1 MSDKMN
7 LITAD
12 MSSTDEGTAT
22 DVETTTTVVETE
34 VDWKAE
40 AEKAKADAEKWKAMS
55 RKNEDNFKSASSKL
69 SEYEKANLS
78 DSEKILAEAT
88 EAGRNAA
95 LSEMLNERAQDKL
108 ESAAAKAGVELD
120 SILEDLNMGRFV
132 ADGSVNTD
140 AINDFVNR
148 FADVGSRKQ
157 DKGKTASE
165 LGVGPQGTRPQQL
178 TQADLKGMTPQ
189 AILAAE
195 KAGQLDKLLKK

>member
-1 MSDKMN
+1 MSDNMN

-12 MSSTDEGTAT
+12 MGATTEATAT
-22 DVETTTTVVETE
+22 DVETTTVEET

-69 SEYEKANLS
+69 SEYEKANLT

-120 SILEDLNMGRFV
+120 SILGDLNMGRFV

-148 FADVGSRKQ
+148 FADVGNSRKQ

-178 TQADLKGMTPQ
+178 TQADLKGMSPK
-189 AILAAE
+189 AILEAE